1 MIKHFIAACCVVLV
15 FACGAGKKDLAQSM
29 KDNELVQEKTV
40 NDYVFRLQYMP
51 SERGAG
57 EDTSL
62 VYFRLNVSGGTG
74 APMKGTSDLSYSYG
88 LDTLFSLVNVT
99 DTISAVDITR
109 VANGTVNGV
118 EYMLVFDRA
127 KVYAR
132 PDCKLLF
139 RDWLFTHQ
147 FISFPL
153 KGSAI
158 AHIDSLSLKI

>member
-1 MIKHFIAACCVVLV
+1 MIKHFIAGCFILLV
-15 FACGAGKKDLAQSM
+15 CACGASRRDVIQSM
-29 KDNELVQEKTV
+29 KDNELVQEKNV

-51 SERGAG
+51 SDRGAG

-62 VYFRLNVSGGTG
+62 VYFRLNVANNAG

-88 LDTLFSLVNVT
+88 LDTLFSLVNMT
-99 DTISAVDITR
+99 DTICAVDITR

-127 KVYAR
+127 KVYAQ

>member
-1 MIKHFIAACCVVLV
+1 MIKHFITGCIIVLV
-15 FACGAGKKDLAQSM
+15 YACGASKKDVMQSM
-29 KDNELVQEKTV
+29 KDNDLFQEKTV
-40 NDYVFRLQYMP
+40 NDYVFRLQYIP
-51 SERGAG
+51 PVRGAG

-62 VYFRLNVSGGTG
+62 VYFRLNVSSNTG
-74 APMKGTSDLSYSYG
+74 VQMKGTSGLSYSYG
-88 LDTLFSLVNVT
+88 LDTLFSLVNAT

-127 KVYAR
+127 KVYAQ

>member
-1 MIKHFIAACCVVLV
+1 MTRHFIAGCIMLLAC
-15 FACGAGKKDLAQSM
+15 ACGASKKDLVQSM
-29 KDNELVQEKTV
+29 KDNNMLQEKTV
-40 NDYVFRLQYMP
+40 SDYVFRLQYMP
-51 SERGAG
+51 AERSGG

-62 VYFRLNVSGGTG
+62 VYFRLNVLNAAG
-74 APMKGTSDLSYSYG
+74 APMKNTNDPGYSYG
-88 LDTLFSLVNVT
+88 LDTLFTFVGAA
-99 DTISAVDITR
+99 DTIPPVDIIR
-109 VANGTVNGV
+109 VANGAINGV

-147 FISFPL
+147 FISFPV
-153 KGSAI
+153 KGGAI